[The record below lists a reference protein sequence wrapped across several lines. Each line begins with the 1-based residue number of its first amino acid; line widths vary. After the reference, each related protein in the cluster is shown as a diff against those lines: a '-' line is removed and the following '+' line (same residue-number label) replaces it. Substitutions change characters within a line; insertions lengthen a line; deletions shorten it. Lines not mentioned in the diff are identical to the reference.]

1 MNFCYS
7 ATHSYSSPS
16 SKTGIIIK
24 LGDIAAKITSSLRK
38 QTWGPSFSGSIWL
51 ESFMWFK
58 YIPCLNLTNTFLD
71 KVCLW
76 KLVGVQAIILI
87 FFIWRNLLFFK
98 SEAYFSHS
106 LIIVFWFYGT
116 RKKLWLCTWST
127 MQKLSTVVNSK
138 PER

>member
-87 FFIWRNLLFFK
+87 FFIRRNLLFFK